1 MRTVPGFTHLKR
13 GGRQND
19 ILGRTCP
26 LHHSY
31 HSAGTHWVSCWWAG
45 SPSLL
50 DRTKKHAHKCKES
63 RGHQRPHR
71 KTAEL
76 TSLPS
81 LASHRGQGDTC
92 LLFRQR
98 SNHETGASS
107 NLGRSTELNVKEPA
121 RYLLVFELVKD
132 QLLPLQGGGLH
143 GKGALWAQWSMEHTE
158 SQTLDSG

>member
-13 GGRQND
+13 GGRQSD
-19 ILGRTCP
+19 ILGCSCL

-31 HSAGTHWVSCWWAG
+31 HSAGTHWASCWWAG

-50 DRTKKHAHKCKES
+50 DRTKKHTHKCKES
-63 RGHQRPHR
+63 RRHQRPHG

-92 LLFRQR
+92 LLFMQR
-98 SNHETGASS
+98 SNHETEASS
-107 NLGRSTELNVKEPA
+107 DLGRSTELNVKEPA
-121 RYLLVFELVKD
+121 RFLNLLKTSCCHSREGTPWERCTLSPVECGAYRVSN
-132 QLLPLQGGGLH
+132 PGLRMS
-143 GKGALWAQWSMEHTE
+143 L
-158 SQTLDSG
+158 